1 MLYNYYAKDKGVG
14 AEADSAMEA
23 VPAGEC
29 HWSVPIPG
37 KGRIDVI
44 SVSSSHPLIEKYSVL
59 SQMLEWVRMNGD
71 SQLSCFA
78 SFYHPE
84 EKV

>member
-37 KGRIDVI
+37 KGRIIDGFRWANPKHH
-44 SVSSSHPLIEKYSVL
+44 SY
-59 SQMLEWVRMNGD
+59 
-71 SQLSCFA
+71 
-78 SFYHPE
+78 
-84 EKV
+84 